1 MSRNRPAFRAT
12 ALVFTLAFTAAC
24 GETRED
30 ASTIATGGGDTA
42 AVHGGAGTTAV
53 VALRDSAGADI
64 GSAEL
69 RQDGDAVRLTV
80 SVSGMRSGEHGIH
93 FHQNGSCEHAGGE
106 AFGGAGGH
114 FAPGG
119 RQHGLENQQGPHEG
133 DLQNLVVGADGT
145 GRLETTTNR
154 VSLTGGANALSRSGG
169 TSIVVHADP
178 DDQRTDPSGNSGAR
192 LACGVI
198 PGL

>member
-1 MSRNRPAFRAT
+1 MSRIHPAFRAT
-12 ALVFTLAFTAAC
+12 ALVFTLTFTVAC
-24 GETRED
+24 GETRDD
-30 ASTIATGGGDTA
+30 ASTIATGGDTGA
-42 AVHGGAGTTAV
+42 IQGGAGTTAV
-53 VALRDSAGADI
+53 VALRDSAGTDI

-69 RQDGDAVRLTV
+69 RQEGDAVRLTV
-80 SVSGMRSGEHGIH
+80 SVRGMQPGDHGIH
-93 FHQNGSCEHAGGE
+93 FHQNGSCEHTGGE
-106 AFGGAGGH
+106 AFGGAGDH

-119 RQHGLENQQGPHEG
+119 RQHGLENPQGPHEG

-154 VSLTGGANALSRSGG
+154 VSLAGGANALSRSGG
-169 TSIVVHADP
+169 TSIVVHADA

-192 LACGVI
+192 RACGVI